1 MTHYLGDDSYKH
13 MTDYFFISVLADQ
26 LNGRN
31 TTKLN
36 YEIDWKRLLTLA
48 DQHEVR
54 GILYHQCKAFIPAQH
69 RARLAQLYAME
80 LHSYQ
85 NRCRLFDALSAAFR
99 AAGIPFFTVKG
110 LDVAKLYPF
119 PALRTMGDCDIVV
132 KPEDKKR
139 AHEVFLAIG
148 YNNRLKE
155 DMEWTYFKNGLEFEL
170 HHSLLYDERGNTKES
185 VTFCKSAWAHV
196 TEENGR
202 FVLNWSFHYIFLL
215 LHLHKHLIH
224 SGVGLRHFMDLYVV
238 MRRVSLNWA
247 WIDAELEKLGLLDFS
262 RRCTELTEAWFVGR
276 EMMERD
282 RYCLEQVLRNGAF
295 GFHDETNQENRK
307 SDEIIHMKAPR
318 WVARLRIL
326 LGSTFPAYKN
336 MRYVSAYSG
345 LNGRPW
351 LLPAFWVYRWVRALR
366 YRMFDNGRRMVDNA
380 LVSEHEIEERQREL
394 SYWGL

>member
-155 DMEWTYFKNGLEFEL
+155 DMEWTYFKNDLEFEL
-170 HHSLLYDERGNTKES
+170 HHSLRYDERGNTKES
-185 VTFCKSAWAHV
+185 VTFCKSAWEHV

-202 FVLNWSFHYIFLL
+202 FVLDWSFHYIFLL

-224 SGVGLRHFMDLYVV
+224 MGVGLRQFMDLYVV
-238 MRRVSLNWA
+238 ARGVSL
-247 WIDAELEKLGLLDFS
+247 D
-262 RRCTELTEAWFVGR
+262 
-276 EMMERD
+276 
-282 RYCLEQVLRNGAF
+282 
-295 GFHDETNQENRK
+295 
-307 SDEIIHMKAPR
+307 
-318 WVARLRIL
+318 
-326 LGSTFPAYKN
+326 
-336 MRYVSAYSG
+336 
-345 LNGRPW
+345 
-351 LLPAFWVYRWVRALR
+351 
-366 YRMFDNGRRMVDNA
+366 
-380 LVSEHEIEERQREL
+380 
-394 SYWGL
+394 

>member
-1 MTHYLGDDSYKH
+1 MTE
-13 MTDYFFISVLADQ
+13 YFFVSLLADH

-31 TTKLN
+31 TANPN
-36 YEIDWKRLLTLA
+36 YEIDWERLLTVA
-48 DQHEVR
+48 DQHELR
-54 GILYHQCKAFIPAQH
+54 GILYHQCKAFIPAQYCT
-69 RARLAQLYAME
+69 RLAQLYAME

-85 NRCRLFDALSAAFR
+85 NRCRLFDALSTALR
-99 AAGIPFFTVKG
+99 DAGIPFFTVKG
-110 LDVAKLYPF
+110 LDVARLYPH

-132 KPEDKKR
+132 REQNKER
-139 AHEVFLAIG
+139 AHEVFLKLG
-148 YNNRLKE
+148 YENGQKQGH
-155 DMEWTYFKNGLEFEL
+155 EWTYFKNGLEFEL
-170 HHSLLYDERGNTKES
+170 HHNLLYDERENTDES
-185 VTFCKSAWAHV
+185 IAFCQSAWAHV

-215 LHLHKHLIH
+215 LHLHKHLIYL
-224 SGVGLRHFMDLYVV
+224 GVGLRQFMDLYVV
-238 MRRVSLNWA
+238 AHSVSLDWA
-247 WIDAELEKLGLLDFS
+247 WIDSELEKLGLLDFS
-262 RRCTELTEAWFVGR
+262 RRCTELTEAWFGGR
-276 EMMERD
+276 GTTERD
-282 RYCLEQVLRNGAF
+282 RHCLEQVLRNGAF

-307 SDEIIHMKAPR
+307 SDEMIRTKGPR

-345 LNGRPW
+345 LNGHPW